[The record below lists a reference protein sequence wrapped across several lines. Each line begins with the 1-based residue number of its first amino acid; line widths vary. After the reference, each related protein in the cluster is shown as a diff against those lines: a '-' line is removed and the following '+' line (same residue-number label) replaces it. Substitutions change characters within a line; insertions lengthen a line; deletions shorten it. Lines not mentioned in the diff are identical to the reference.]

1 MGVDV
6 DGFFCDLGVDVD
18 GFLGD
23 LGVDVDG
30 FFGDL
35 GVDVDGLFG
44 DLGVDVDG
52 FFVIW
57 RGIWILSQGKNFL
70 RAGTTLERCAAQF
83 AIE

>member
-6 DGFFCDLGVDVD
+6 DGFFV
-18 GFLGD
+18 D

-30 FFGDL
+30 FFVDL
-35 GVDVDGLFG
+35 GVDVDGFFF
-44 DLGVDVDG
+44 DFGVDVHG